1 MMRLKKMEIK
11 ELESFYINE
20 TSQTLDVTF
29 RILSDNDDEIR
40 TDQIDLSE
48 TKTFGYDFSK
58 NDMENFCNIKN
69 KTGLIKVLP
78 IDFINNTLNLVT
90 WLLLGFILVYGGGK
104 IAEIGVKLV
113 K

>member
-1 MMRLKKMEIK
+1 MEIK

-48 TKTFGYDFSK
+48 IGRASCR
-58 NDMENFCNIKN
+58 ER
-69 KTGLIKVLP
+69 VLH
-78 IDFINNTLNLVT
+78 TV
-90 WLLLGFILVYGGGK
+90 
-104 IAEIGVKLV
+104 
-113 K
+113 

>member
-1 MMRLKKMEIK
+1 MEIK

-40 TDQIDLSE
+40 TDQIDLTE

-58 NDMENFCNIKN
+58 DETDDLWDEDDDEDYFDTYDEEFEMDEEEITSFLNEYY
-69 KTGLIKVLP
+69 LIYPKRLP
-78 IDFINNTLNLVT
+78 EPQL
-90 WLLLGFILVYGGGK
+90 Y
-104 IAEIGVKLV
+104 
-113 K
+113 

>member
-1 MMRLKKMEIK
+1 MEIK

-48 TKTFGYDFSK
+48 TKTFGYDFLKDDTDDLWDEDDEDYFDTYDEEFEMDEEEITSFLS
-58 NDMENFCNIKN
+58 EYY
-69 KTGLIKVLP
+69 LIYPKRLP
-78 IDFINNTLNLVT
+78 EPQL
-90 WLLLGFILVYGGGK
+90 Y
-104 IAEIGVKLV
+104 
-113 K
+113 

>member
-1 MMRLKKMEIK
+1 MEIK

-40 TDQIDLSE
+40 TDQIELSE

-58 NDMENFCNIKN
+58 DETDDFWEEDEEDYFDTYGEEFDMDEEEIISFLNEYY
-69 KTGLIKVLP
+69 LIYPTRLP
-78 IDFINNTLNLVT
+78 DSQL
-90 WLLLGFILVYGGGK
+90 Y
-104 IAEIGVKLV
+104 
-113 K
+113 

>member
-1 MMRLKKMEIK
+1 MEIK

-40 TDQIDLSE
+40 TDQIELSE

-58 NDMENFCNIKN
+58 DETDDFWEEEDDEDYFDTYGEEFDMDEEEIISFLNEYY
-69 KTGLIKVLP
+69 LIYPKRLP
-78 IDFINNTLNLVT
+78 EAQL
-90 WLLLGFILVYGGGK
+90 Y
-104 IAEIGVKLV
+104 
-113 K
+113 